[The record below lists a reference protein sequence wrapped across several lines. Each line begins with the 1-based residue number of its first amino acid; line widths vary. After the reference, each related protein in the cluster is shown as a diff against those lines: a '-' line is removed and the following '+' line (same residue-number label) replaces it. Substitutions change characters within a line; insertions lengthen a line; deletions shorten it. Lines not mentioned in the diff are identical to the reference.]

1 MTEIFIDANLFIYL
15 NTEEHKRKLYNDF
28 YYKLTENHNLYTD
41 VLVLDELIFVSKKK
55 YKIPYNVSID
65 FIESYILPNVTI
77 LDITKNEYEKAK
89 ELILKYNLKP
99 SDALHVAVMLNN
111 EIEIILS
118 EDHEFDRVSEI
129 RRKWISDFI

>member
-1 MTEIFIDANLFIYL
+1 MTKIFIDANLFIYL

-28 YYKLTENHNLYTD
+28 YYKLTEKHNLYTD

-65 FIESYILPNVTI
+65 FIESYILPYVTI
-77 LDITKNEYEKAK
+77 LDITASQYKEAK

-99 SDALHVAVMLNN
+99 SDALHVASMLNN
-111 EIEIILS
+111 GITLMLS
-118 EDHEFDRVSEI
+118 EDHEFNRVSEI
-129 RRKWISDFI
+129 KRKWVNDLV